1 VIVSGPRLLQLAGVG
16 IFSGYVL
23 ISLSI
28 PVMLALVIRAVI
40 FDLDGTLIHSLPGL
54 AGSLN
59 RVLTKNGLS
68 THPESVVRTFIG
80 NGMYKLVERAVSERA
95 TLDNYSS
102 EDLKSIASQ
111 MSEDYA
117 TTWKQGTSPYAGV
130 PEVLKTLLGQNT
142 GIAVFSNKPHIFCK
156 EMTDFLFPEVTFSS
170 VIGQREGVPVKPDP
184 TGALDVAKS
193 LGVSPDEIAFV
204 GDSTIDLATA
214 HNSGMLSIA
223 ATWGYHD
230 VPALEAESPAHL
242 VNSIEELLPIIT

>member
-1 VIVSGPRLLQLAGVG
+1 MSGPRLLQLAGVG

-28 PVMLALVIRAVI
+28 PVMLARVIRAVI

-59 RVLTKNGLS
+59 RVLTNNGLP
-68 THPESVVRTFIG
+68 THAESMVRTFIG
-80 NGMYKLVERAVSERA
+80 NGIYKLVERAVPDS
-95 TLDNYSS
+95 YSS
-102 EDLKSIASQ
+102 EDIKSIASQ

-117 TTWKQGTSPYAGV
+117 ATWKQGTSPYPGV
-130 PEVLKTLLGQNT
+130 PEVLKTLLDQNT

-193 LGVSPDEIAFV
+193 LGVSPDEIAFL
-204 GDSTIDLATA
+204 GDSSIDLATA

-230 VPALEAESPAHL
+230 VPALEAESPAHMI
-242 VNSIEELLPIIT
+242 NFIEELLPIINCKS

>member
-1 VIVSGPRLLQLAGVG
+1 MLPR
-16 IFSGYVL
+16 
-23 ISLSI
+23 
-28 PVMLALVIRAVI
+28 VIRAVI

-54 AGSLN
+54 AASLN
-59 RVLTKNGLS
+59 RVLTNNGLP
-68 THPESVVRTFIG
+68 THTESVVRTFIG
-80 NGMYKLVERAVSERA
+80 NGIYKLVERAVPDS
-95 TLDNYSS
+95 YSS
-102 EDLKSIASQ
+102 EDMKSIASQ

-117 TTWKQGTSPYAGV
+117 STWKQGTSPYPGV
-130 PEVLKTLLGQNT
+130 SEVLKTLLDQNT

-156 EMTDFLFPEVTFSS
+156 EMTDFLFPSITFSS

-193 LGVSPDEIAFV
+193 LAVSPDEIAFV

-230 VPALEAESPAHL
+230 IPALKAESPAHMI
-242 VNSIEELLPIIT
+242 NTIEELLPIINLTA